1 MPFAQLHYCCTYLCS
16 PTGHS
21 AHLDVHVEAYVAL
34 ISLDFSKAFD
44 TVSHYA
50 LASNLSILDVPDSIY
65 NLVICFL
72 NDRSHVTRFAGQT
85 SVIAYI
91 NASVVQG
98 LLFEHDNA
106 QLLVFKSGAS
116 YTRFLSHC
124 LHSDEKALLS
134 DHSELD
140 R

>member
-1 MPFAQLHYCCTYLCS
+1 MVHMQSEKYAFL
-16 PTGHS
+16 PTGSTTAALISIHQQVT

-72 NDRSHVTRFAGQT
+72 KDRSHVTRFAGQT
-85 SVIAYI
+85 SFG
-91 NASVVQG
+91 STSS
-98 LLFEHDNA
+98 LLTFT
-106 QLLVFKSGAS
+106 LS
-116 YTRFLSHC
+116 TRQTPLS
-124 LHSDEKALLS
+124 STPTI
-134 DHSELD
+134 
-140 R
+140 

>member
-1 MPFAQLHYCCTYLCS
+1 MVHMQSEKYAFL
-16 PTGHS
+16 PTGSTTAALISIHQQVT

-72 NDRSHVTRFAGQT
+72 KDRSHVTRFAGQT

-98 LLFEHDNA
+98 SGFGPSFGSTSSLLTFT
-106 QLLVFKSGAS
+106 LS
-116 YTRFLSHC
+116 TRQTPLS
-124 LHSDEKALLS
+124 STPTI
-134 DHSELD
+134 
-140 R
+140 RT